1 MFKKMLFTLFCVA
14 SVAFCADFITLK
26 TKIEAKNSVI
36 EVFSYK
42 CIHCYNFQR
51 FGVLEGLKEEMPN
64 LSYELYPVSLADAKF
79 GTLLNELF
87 AYAIFTDRKNGKD
100 AGNADSLTHNL
111 AGAYFTKYF
120 LINKKGQAI
129 STEDFKDEKSF
140 LENGLSV
147 LKISEKEL
155 KEFIKTE
162 EAKKIL
168 KDLEWANKV
177 AKNYGT
183 PAFVVNGTYQIKPEA
198 IDSFENLVKIIKEL
212 KDK

>member
-51 FGVLEGLKEEMPN
+51 FGVLEGLKEKMPN
-64 LSYELYPVSLADAKF
+64 LSYEIYPISLADAKF

-100 AGNADSLTHNL
+100 ASDKDSLAHNL
-111 AGAYFTKYF
+111 AGAYFAKHFLMNKNGQVVATKDF
-120 LINKKGQAI
+120 
-129 STEDFKDEKSF
+129 EDKKSF
-140 LENGLSV
+140 LQNGLNV

-155 KEFIKTE
+155 NDFIKTN
-162 EAKKIL
+162 EAKEL
-168 KDLEWANKV
+168 LANFEWANEV
-177 AKNYGT
+177 AKNFGT
-183 PAFVVNGTYQIKPEA
+183 PAFVINGTYQIKPEA
-198 IDSFENLVKIIKEL
+198 IDSFESLVKIIEEL